1 MELKI
6 LHMYPDLLNLY
17 GDRGNVMIIEK
28 RARWR
33 RIPVEIR
40 KFTKDKEEDLEE
52 ADIIFIGGGS
62 DREQEILFSHI
73 LKFKKTIKDLIEDG
87 LPLLGVCGGYQLL
100 GEYYIDAHGRK
111 IEGLSLLNFYTQ
123 GEGGR
128 LIGNILIETDLP
140 IYPKTLVGFENHGGR
155 TYHNYKPLG
164 RVIKGYGNNGKD
176 GYEGLVYKN
185 CIGTYLHGPILSKNP
200 HLADFLIKSAL
211 ERKYKGEISLEPLC
225 DKEEFLAH
233 NNIIKL
239 LK

>member
-1 MELKI
+1 
-6 LHMYPDLLNLY
+6 MYPDLLNLY

-33 RIPVEIR
+33 KIPVEIR

-211 ERKYKGEISLEPLC
+211 ERKYKGEIFLEPLC